1 MTFARVP
8 ESLQDIRQRLSA
20 VAPDVGWG
28 TTSDRYG
35 VEGVL
40 HLTPSRYLDGRLS
53 LTIRVE
59 VPHNTSPVGGA
70 KGVGVTV
77 RMSER
82 LMDLDETISL
92 LKATAPIL
100 EALKVIEED
109 YKDRVILP

>member
-53 LTIRVE
+53 LTIRVHL
-59 VPHNTSPVGGA
+59 PRNTSPVGGA
-70 KGVGVTV
+70 KGVGVSV
-77 RMSER
+77 RLSER
-82 LMDLDETISL
+82 LMDLDEAASL
-92 LKATAPIL
+92 LKVAAPIL
-100 EALKVIEED
+100 QVLKGIEED